1 VQIARLREVL
11 CLQQLL
17 LDSTLVVT
25 EVLWDPSTSSGLS
38 ELRTWVISAAASDN
52 SAAVKK

>member
-1 VQIARLREVL
+1 MQVARLREVL

-25 EVLWDPSTSSGLS
+25 EVKST
-38 ELRTWVISAAASDN
+38 TAFADFIQSDT
-52 SAAVKK
+52 